1 MNNLTEEQKL
11 RRRKKNKRA
20 KVRRQITTAILVILL
35 LIASGAAMYEYMLY
49 RQALNTANENM
60 QAYNELKSE
69 VDNEEYITTEEA
81 DKLLNDAVD
90 RTYAQTYESV
100 RDEYLDQI
108 RAYMENGETLTML
121 ESLYTDNIVV
131 PDTGGYRFFDID
143 ASLKSGEIDPEK
155 LSYPVRNEETGK
167 YEGEVT
173 YGSEDTVT
181 KKGVDVS
188 SFQGDIDWNKVKND
202 GVEFAYIRLGYRG
215 YESGRIVNDN
225 KYEDNIQG
233 CNDAGLDCGVY
244 FFSEALNEAEGI
256 EEAEFI
262 LECLEGYHT
271 ELPIVID
278 VEQSANISKSRTKN
292 LTSEGRT
299 KAVTAFCERILEAGY
314 TPMIYGN
321 LKSMLIMLEFDELE
335 AYDKWFAYYKY
346 PLRFPYRIKIWQYTS
361 AGTVDGIKGNA
372 DVNIMFY

>member
-35 LIASGAAMYEYMLY
+35 LMASGAAMYEYMLY

-143 ASLKSGEIDPEK
+143 ASLKSGEIDLEK

-233 CNDAGLDCGVY
+233 CNDAGLDCGGY